1 MLLEGK
7 VGYVIG
13 NFRRL
18 LKQHRLI
25 GNKRKTLSAVITYY
39 ENNRDQMKYDE
50 YLAAGYPIGSGVAE
64 GACRY
69 LVKDRME
76 RAGPCKA
83 PNPCCDYVR
92 SIPTDNGPNISNTIF
107 KPSNPGYI
115 GKLRRRG
122 MRVTPSSKSPQMGN
136 YRGLARES
144 PEDCRN
150 YNN

>member
-50 YLAAGYPIGSGVAE
+50 YHIQAEQSRLYRQAA
-64 GACRY
+64 
-69 LVKDRME
+69 
-76 RAGPCKA
+76 
-83 PNPCCDYVR
+83 
-92 SIPTDNGPNISNTIF
+92 
-107 KPSNPGYI
+107 
-115 GKLRRRG
+115 
-122 MRVTPSSKSPQMGN
+122 
-136 YRGLARES
+136 
-144 PEDCRN
+144 
-150 YNN
+150 